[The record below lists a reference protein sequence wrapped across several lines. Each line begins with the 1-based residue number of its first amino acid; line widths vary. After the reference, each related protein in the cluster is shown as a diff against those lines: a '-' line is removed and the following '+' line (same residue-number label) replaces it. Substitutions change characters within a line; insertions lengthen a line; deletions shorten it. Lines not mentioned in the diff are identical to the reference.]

1 MIRIGFDAKRAV
13 QNFTGL
19 GNYSRYLIEILY
31 RFYPENDYILYAP
44 RIRSNP
50 PFNRLRSIC
59 PDLHYISPKGIW
71 KKCRSIW
78 RSIGISSCLKKDHV
92 NIYHGLSNELP
103 LNIRKASH
111 TKSVVTIHD
120 LIFLRYPQCYSF
132 IDRLIYT
139 YKFRKA
145 CQDADA
151 IIAISQC
158 TQRDIVQYFGI
169 DPRKIRII
177 YQGCDESF
185 THPAEE
191 KLKKE
196 AKEKYHLPPR
206 YLLCV
211 GSIEERK
218 NALLAVEAMTG
229 VPEDIHLVLVG
240 KRTSYTSRIDS
251 FIATHHLE
259 HRVHLLHDVTFQYL
273 PAIYQQAEIFVY
285 PSRFEGF
292 GIPIIEALHS
302 GIPVIA
308 ATGSCLEEAGGPN
321 SLYIHP
327 DDKEGMKE
335 AINTLLNNCEKKQFI
350 VEQGLKYVTRFSE
363 KKQADELMALYRSLL
378 EEQQI

>member
-1 MIRIGFDAKRAV
+1 MRIGFDAKRAV

-31 RFYPENDYILYAP
+31 RFYPENEYILYAP

-50 PFNRLRSIC
+50 PFNRLRSAC
-59 PDLHYISPKGIW
+59 PKLLCISPKGIW
-71 KKCRSIW
+71 EKFRSFW
-78 RSIGISSCLKKDHV
+78 RSIGITRNLEKDHV
-92 NIYHGLSNELP
+92 TIYHGLSNELP

-120 LIFLRYPQCYSF
+120 LIFLRYPQCYPL

-158 TQRDIVQYFGI
+158 TRQDIIQFFGI
-169 DPRKIRII
+169 DARKIRVI

-191 KLKKE
+191 RLKKE
-196 AKEKYHLPPR
+196 AKTKYHLPAR
-206 YLLCV
+206 YILCV

-240 KRTSYTSRIDS
+240 KRTRYTNQIDS
-251 FIATHHLE
+251 FISTHQLE
-259 HRVHLLHDVTFQYL
+259 QRVHLLHDVTFQYL
-273 PAIYQQAEIFVY
+273 PAIYQLAEIFVY

-308 ATGSCLEEAGGPN
+308 AIGSCLEEAGGPD
-321 SLYIHP
+321 SVYVHP
-327 DDKEGMKE
+327 DDKEGLKE
-335 AINTLLNNCEKKQFI
+335 AINALLNNPEKRQYIIKQG
-350 VEQGLKYVTRFSE
+350 QQYVTRFSE
-363 KKQADELMALYRSLL
+363 KRQADELMDLYHSLL
-378 EEQQI
+378 EGQQI